1 MSRDATSVDLAIVGG
16 GPAGLATAIAAAQR
30 GLTAVV
36 VEHRSLPLD
45 KPCGEGVMPA
55 AVNALASLGVE
66 VPAWGRAPFI
76 GVRYVD
82 GDVVAEGRFP
92 NAPGFGVRRTALV
105 DGMVTRA
112 RTLGVDLRYGCASD
126 GWRRAGDAVELAT
139 DDGVVRARLLV
150 GADGLRSGVR
160 HAAGLERP
168 GRGRRRFG
176 VRRHYRVAPWS
187 PFVEVYWS
195 ERAEAYVTPAGP
207 GRVGV
212 AMLWDGDGSSFD
224 VLLAR
229 FPQLEPRLAAAVHD
243 SETRGAGPLRRVA
256 ARRFADRVA
265 LVGDAAGYLDA
276 LTGEGLTLAFD
287 GARALVDVVARGQP
301 LVEYE
306 RAYRR
311 LSRTYYLLTGLMLW
325 VAAHPALRR
334 RVIAA
339 FARRPEVFDRVLA
352 INAGERP
359 LRAIGVGSVVRLL
372 QAVLR

>member
-1 MSRDATSVDLAIVGG
+1 VSVDLAIVGG
-16 GPAGLATAIAAAQR
+16 GPAGLATAIAAAER
-30 GLTAVV
+30 GLGAIV
-36 VEHRSLPLD
+36 VEARALPLD

-55 AVNALASLGVE
+55 AVAALGAMGVD

-76 GVRYVD
+76 GIRYVD

-92 NAPGFGVRRTALV
+92 NRPGFGVRRTALV
-105 DGMVTRA
+105 DGLVARA
-112 RTLGVDLRYGCASD
+112 RALGADLRYGCPSGA
-126 GWRRAGDAVELAT
+126 WRRDADGVELAT
-139 DDGVVRARLLV
+139 DGGAIRARLLV
-150 GADGLRSGVR
+150 GADGLRSAVR
-160 HAAGLERP
+160 KRAGLERP
-168 GRGRRRFG
+168 ARGRRRFG
-176 VRRHYRVAPWS
+176 VRRHYRVTPWS

-207 GRVGV
+207 ARVGV

-224 VLLAR
+224 DLLRR
-229 FPQLEPRLAAAVHD
+229 FPQLERRLDGAAHD
-243 SETRGAGPLRRVA
+243 SETRGAGPLRRAA
-256 ARRFADRVA
+256 ARRWGDGIA

-287 GARALVDVVARGQP
+287 SARALVDVVARGRP
-301 LVEYE
+301 LAEYE

-339 FARRPEVFDRVLA
+339 FARRPDVFDRVLA
-352 INAGERP
+352 INACEEP
-359 LRAIGVGSVVRLL
+359 LHAIGVGGVVRLL
-372 QAVLR
+372 HGVLR